1 MTFFI
6 AEAGNLAEI
15 RRFVDE
21 TAQMLRAD
29 QAAIDDMVQAVDEA
43 AANIIFHGY
52 AGKSGI
58 LEIDVTREDASLVVR
73 LRDQAAQFDPTRIP
87 APDLTT
93 PFMKR
98 RPGGLGIYLIHRYV
112 DQVQYRAITQG
123 GNELTLIKK
132 AF

>member
-1 MTFFI
+1 MAI
-6 AEAGNLAEI
+6 YVAETDNLAEI

-21 TAQMLRAD
+21 AARYLRAN
-29 QAAIDDMVQAVDEA
+29 QAAVDDMVQAVDEA
-43 AANIIFHGY
+43 VANIIIHGY
-52 AGKSGI
+52 AGKSG
-58 LEIDVTREDASLVVR
+58 LVEINVTREDVSLVVR
-73 LRDQAAQFDPTRIP
+73 LRDQGVQFDPTQMP

-93 PFMKR
+93 SIMKR
-98 RPGGLGIYLIHRYV
+98 RPGGLGIYLIHQYV